1 MKKKRKIS
9 FQTKK
14 RTRVR
19 VVGERWGGGSSTEKT
34 KTLCI
39 SDGAITWGGGRKE
52 RRLKG
57 KKRELEAK
65 VGGQGGEGK
74 HFKITFHQPKKR
86 IIRFNSLP
94 GT

>member
-19 VVGERWGGGSSTEKT
+19 VVGERWGGEFDRENKNSLHFGRSNNV
-34 KTLCI
+34 
-39 SDGAITWGGGRKE
+39 GGGRKE